1 MRLVSGLSG
10 QTACSTPP
18 WVSMQY
24 NVRTTSAAWILH
36 ASGQQ
41 RQHVS
46 APAQHV
52 SAQTQHACDHTPIHT
67 SSQTISPL
75 E

>member
-46 APAQHV
+46 APARP
-52 SAQTQHACDHTPIHT
+52 ACERPNPRIQSKDFATGVN
-67 SSQTISPL
+67 
-75 E
+75 